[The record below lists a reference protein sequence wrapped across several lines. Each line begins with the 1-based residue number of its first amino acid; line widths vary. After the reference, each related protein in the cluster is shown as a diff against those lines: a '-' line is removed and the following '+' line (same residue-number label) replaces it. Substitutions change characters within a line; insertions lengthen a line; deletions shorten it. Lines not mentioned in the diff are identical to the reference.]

1 MRRASLRRA
10 SLYVASLRVTA
21 LHCLRTAAAA
31 LCASLCTGFFLPAL
45 AQDPTPAPSSAA
57 APAAVPAPAQPAL
70 PGARQAAVPLTAADA
85 ETWLDGL
92 MPTALRVAGVPGAV
106 VVLVKDGKPLVQK
119 GYGYADWDKSLP
131 VDPASTLFRPGSISK
146 LFTWTAVMQQV
157 EQGKVDLDADLNR
170 YLDFKVPGYQGKPL
184 TLRHVLTHTTGL
196 EEAGRG
202 LIVYGEHTPDNGK
215 VLQSYIPPYLY
226 APGTT
231 QGYSNWATALA
242 GYIVQRVSG
251 EPFDDYVERHIFAPL
266 GMRHSSFR
274 QPLPAALRGQMAQG
288 YPSVDEPAK
297 GYEIVSLAP
306 AGSLA
311 SPGADMGRFMLA
323 YLGQGSLDGQQIL
336 KPDTVKMMHTA
347 ITRGMPDLNG
357 IGLGFYQ
364 QDMNGHRAVG
374 HGGDTNMFH
383 SELYLLPDDGIG
395 LYVSV
400 NSPGRHDQGKW
411 LRERLYQGFA
421 DRYLPDTRP
430 GAGPGVDLATAAAH
444 ARMLAGAYRNTRRE
458 DSTFMSVLQLL
469 SPVRVQAAE
478 GGRVAIEIG
487 GSRNVFREVKPFL
500 WQEEHGKRRLQAI
513 VEEGKVKRWGLEP
526 YVFAFVFEPA
536 PFMASTPVLA
546 LLLGALGVAVLTAL
560 VWPVAA
566 LVRRR
571 HGLAKPGRPK
581 TLVRVASCLVPASLV
596 LWAVTVAATDGG
608 DPGGLLM
615 LTQGVTILAFVGGLA
630 AALWHARSVFAAAA
644 EGTGTGA
651 GTGRASRGLALLW
664 VLAFAILVAVGA
676 WHHLLSF
683 NPNY

>member
-1 MRRASLRRA
+1 MRRASLACLRRA
-10 SLYVASLRVTA
+10 SFA
-21 LHCLRTAAAA
+21 CLRRAAAA
-31 LCASLCTGFFLPAL
+31 VCASLLLPAL
-45 AQDPTPAPSSAA
+45 AQEPATAPSSAA
-57 APAAVPAPAQPAL
+57 APAAVPAPAQPVA
-70 PGARQAAVPLTAADA
+70 PGMARGAVPLTAADA

-92 MPTALRVAGVPGAV
+92 MPTALRVSGVPGAV

-119 GYGYADWDKSLP
+119 GYGYADWEKSVP

-157 EQGKVDLDADLNR
+157 EQGRLDLDADLNR
-170 YLDFKVPGYQGKPL
+170 YLDFKVPGYGGKAL
-184 TLRHVLTHTTGL
+184 TLRHVLTHTSGL
-196 EEAGRG
+196 EEAGRA
-202 LIVYGEHTPDNGK
+202 LIVYGSHTPDNAK
-215 VLQSYIPPYLY
+215 VLHGYIPPYLY
-226 APGTT
+226 APGST

-251 EPFDDYVERHIFAPL
+251 EPFDDYIERHIFSPL

-274 QPLPAALRGQMAQG
+274 QPLPAALRGRMAQG
-288 YPSVDEPAK
+288 YPSVDEPAT
-297 GYEIVSLAP
+297 GYEIVSMGP

-323 YLGQGSLDGQQIL
+323 YLGQGSLDGQRIL
-336 KPDTVKMMHTA
+336 KPETVRMMHTT
-347 ITRGMPDLNG
+347 ITRGMPDLDG

-411 LRERLYQGFA
+411 LRDRLYQGFM

-430 GAGPGVDLATAAAH
+430 PAGAGVDLATAEAH

-469 SPVRVQAAE
+469 SPVRVQAVE
-478 GGRVAIEIG
+478 QGRVAIELG
-487 GSRNVFREVKPFL
+487 GSRNVFREIKPFL
-500 WQEEHGKRRLQAI
+500 WQEEHGKRRLQAL
-513 VEEGKVKRWGLEP
+513 VEDGKVKRWGIEP
-526 YVFAFVFEPA
+526 YVFAFVFEPV
-536 PFMASTPVLA
+536 PFMASTPVLL

-560 VWPVAA
+560 AWPVAA
-566 LVRRR
+566 TVRRR
-571 HGLAKPGRPK
+571 HGLARPGRAL
-581 TLVRVASCLVPASLV
+581 TLLRVAACLVPVSLA
-596 LWAVTVAATDGG
+596 LWAATVAATDGG
-608 DPGGLLM
+608 DPSGLL
-615 LTQGVTILAFVGGLA
+615 LLSQGITILAFAGGLA
-630 AALWHARSVFAAAA
+630 AALWHARAVFA
-644 EGTGTGA
+644 GA
-651 GTGRASRGLALLW
+651 GTGRAARGLALLW